1 MNLKAYYPEPLELD
15 AYGNG
20 GFRFGEM
27 SHRGSLLILNSGI
40 YGWDVSCFDDATPAS
55 FARLFDDEALADK
68 GGHEFMLFGTG
79 ERQHFLSAE
88 LKQFFAEA
96 GLWVEVMDTGAA
108 ARTFNV
114 LHGEGRKVAAAL
126 IAVD

>member
-1 MNLKAYYPEPLELD
+1 MKAYYPEPLELD

-40 YGWDVSCFDDATPAS
+40 YGWELNSFEKAQPAD
-55 FARLFDDEALADK
+55 FELLFDEAVADD
-68 GGHEFMLFGTG
+68 GGHEFLIFGTG
-79 ERQHFLSAE
+79 ESQQFMTGE
-88 LKQFFAEA
+88 LKQYFADK

-126 IAVD
+126 IAV